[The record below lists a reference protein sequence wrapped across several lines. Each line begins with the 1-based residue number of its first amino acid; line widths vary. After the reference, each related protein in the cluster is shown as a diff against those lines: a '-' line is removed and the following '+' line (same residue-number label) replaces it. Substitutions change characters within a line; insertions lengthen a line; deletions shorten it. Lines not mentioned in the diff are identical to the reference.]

1 MKLKDNQRRF
11 MKKALP
17 FVAVAVISVLVTA
30 TSFALFPTNTKQT
43 EAATPTAFS
52 HENCQYPD
60 RWSNPVDGCDNS
72 DPAVPECIKGM
83 STQAQEQACIDAF
96 VAQHNAQKQTPATT
110 QPTAPVVTTPAPAPS
125 TCK

>member
-1 MKLKDNQRRF
+1 MKLNDKQRSY

-17 FVAVAVISVLVTA
+17 FVITAVVSVVITA
-30 TSFALFPTNTKQT
+30 SSMALYPTNTEQAK
-43 EAATPTAFS
+43 AAVPFDHS
-52 HENCQYPD
+52 NCQYPY
-60 RWSNPVDGCDNS
+60 RWSNPENGCDNS

-96 VAQHNAQKQTPATT
+96 VKQHNEQNQPPVQTP
-110 QPTAPVVTTPAPAPS
+110 PTETPVVTPPAPTPT